1 VAEAA
6 RLDPRD
12 LPGYAGR
19 IHDYFL
25 SHPERFRLMRWGQLE
40 FAESPDDPIQKSL
53 RGKVQQLRRAQAA
66 GLLDSTWD
74 PVDILMFVNQ
84 IAMSW
89 AGQAD
94 LVPADDREAF
104 LAGRRAAIVE
114 AVQRLFPAA
123 DR

>member
-1 VAEAA
+1 
-6 RLDPRD
+6 
-12 LPGYAGR
+12 
-19 IHDYFL
+19 
-25 SHPERFRLMRWGQLE
+25 MRWGQLE

-53 RGKVQQLRRAQAA
+53 RGKVQQLRKAQAA